1 MGNLIA
7 EKEPA
12 FGPVFLLPGGG
23 NMEKDY
29 TSKIKQLKNLA
40 LFKDKSDE
48 EIIKF
53 LEAREAKQKLD
64 APEEPISQE
73 ESIEPVEAK
82 IATVDFNR
90 KYQLRLRTLQK
101 EYGIDMNDSND
112 AEMLKSLSRHIIQ
125 SEIVNDQIIRLQIS
139 DQVDTRTLKN
149 LGDYQKSLISTMTD
163 LQEKLGIGRRQRK
176 ASQVDSIPQYVEM
189 IRKKARDVWE
199 RSTFP
204 VRCERCQ
211 IELARYWLNFPDN
224 AAIVHFEIECEKC
237 KEKVVYTR

>member
-1 MGNLIA
+1 M
-7 EKEPA
+7 
-12 FGPVFLLPGGG
+12 
-23 NMEKDY
+23 DY
-29 TSKIKQLKNLA
+29 TSKIKQLRNLA
-40 LFKDKSDE
+40 LFKDKTDE

-64 APEEPISQE
+64 APEAPIKQE
-73 ESIEPVEAK
+73 ETIAPIEAK
-82 IATVDFNR
+82 VSTDEFKRAYSLKLKN
-90 KYQLRLRTLQK
+90 LQK

-112 AEMLKSLSRHIIQ
+112 AEMLKSLTRHIIQ

-139 DQVDTRTLKN
+139 DEVDTRTLKN

-176 ASQVDSIPQYVEM
+176 EKQVDSIPQFIEM
-189 IRKKARDVWE
+189 VRKRARDTWE
-199 RSTFP
+199 RSTLP

-224 AAIVHFEIECEKC
+224 AAIVHFEVECEKC
-237 KEKVVYTR
+237 KERVVFKR

>member
-1 MGNLIA
+1 
-7 EKEPA
+7 
-12 FGPVFLLPGGG
+12 
-23 NMEKDY
+23 MEKDY

-189 IRKKARDVWE
+189 VRKKARGVWE
-199 RSTFP
+199 RSTFS

-211 IELARYWLNFPDN
+211 VELASYWLNFPDN
-224 AAIVHFEIECEKC
+224 ATIVHFEIECEKC
-237 KEKVVYTR
+237 KEKVVYKR